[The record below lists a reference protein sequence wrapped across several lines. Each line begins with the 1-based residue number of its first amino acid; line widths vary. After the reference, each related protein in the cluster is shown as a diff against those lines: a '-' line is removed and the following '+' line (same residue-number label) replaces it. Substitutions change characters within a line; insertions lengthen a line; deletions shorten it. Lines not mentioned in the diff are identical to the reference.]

1 MTLARLAAWREAG
14 GTGASYPVGM
24 ARSPFTLAALAA
36 AAVPGLEIARVG
48 RVAADDCDAAA
59 ITDAEGRSFLV
70 RIPRSKDADTRV
82 RAELAG
88 LAALTTGARDRLPF
102 AVLEPRGA
110 VSYGP
115 TRAVVTDFPYGA
127 TVSVRELGERTALGA
142 AVGAAV
148 AAVHSLPATVV
159 TDAGLPVSG
168 PADSKRRAAAVFERA
183 EATKLLPAAVEGR
196 WLAALDDADLWQFQ
210 PTVVGGFDVN
220 AFLTEDDEVVTVTGW
235 HGLAIGDP
243 ASDLAFLAQDE
254 RAADA
259 VLGGYA
265 RVRGGGD
272 RRLRGR
278 AAFFSELEL
287 ARWLLHGWDLRSPEI
302 LDDAVDMLT
311 TLAERVHGHRSARI
325 EEPTAPVLTVT
336 EVEDL
341 LEQTRKAV

>member
-1 MTLARLAAWREAG
+1 
-14 GTGASYPVGM
+14 M

-36 AAVPGLEIARVG
+36 AAVPGIEIARVG
-48 RVAADDCDAAA
+48 RFPDEDYDAAA
-59 ITDAEGRSFLV
+59 LTTADDRALLV
-70 RIPRSKDADTRV
+70 RIPRSKDADTRI

-88 LAALTTGARDRLPF
+88 LAALTNGARARLPF

-115 TRAVVTDFPYGA
+115 TRAIVTDFPHGA
-127 TVSVRELGERTALGA
+127 PVDVHELGERPALGA
-142 AVGAAV
+142 AVGAAI
-148 AAVHSLPATVV
+148 AAVHALPATVV
-159 TDAGLPVSG
+159 TDAGLPVTG
-168 PADSKRRAAAVFERA
+168 PSDSKRHATAIFERA
-183 EATKLLPAAVEGR
+183 EATKLLPAAVEAR

-210 PTVVGGFDVN
+210 PTVVGGFEAS
-220 AFLTEDDEVVTVTGW
+220 AFLADGDEIVTVVGW
-235 HGLAIGDP
+235 HGLSVGDP

-259 VLGGYA
+259 VLARYA
-265 RVRGGGD
+265 RVQGAGD

-287 ARWLLHGWDLRSPEI
+287 ARWLLHGWDLRSTEI
-302 LDDAVDMLT
+302 IDDAVDMLT

>member
-1 MTLARLAAWREAG
+1 
-14 GTGASYPVGM
+14 M

-36 AAVPGLEIARVG
+36 AAVPGLEIARAG
-48 RVAADDCDAAA
+48 HVAVEDYDAAA
-59 ITDAEGRSFLV
+59 ISGADGQEFLV
-70 RIPRSKDADTRV
+70 RIPRSKDADTRI

-88 LAALTTGARDRLPF
+88 LAALTAGARSRLPF
-102 AVLEPRGA
+102 AVLEPKGA

-115 TRAVVTDFPYGA
+115 TRAIVTDFPYGSP
-127 TVSVRELGERTALGA
+127 VHVHELGERPALGA
-142 AVGAAV
+142 AVGAAI
-148 AAVHSLPATVV
+148 AAVHALPATVV
-159 TDAGLPVSG
+159 TDAGLPVTG
-168 PADSKRRAAAVFERA
+168 PADSKRRAAGVFERA

-210 PTVVGGFDVN
+210 PTVIGGFDAN
-220 AFLTEDDEVVTVTGW
+220 AFFADGDEVVTVTGW

-254 RAADA
+254 RAADV

-265 RVRGGGD
+265 HVRGAGD

-287 ARWLLHGWDLRSPEI
+287 ARWLIHGWELRSTEI
-302 LDDAVDMLT
+302 IDDAVDMLT